1 MPIDTFLCSHIESC
15 IERGLEWAF
24 TAVYSVCFQLNAAY
38 ITDNFFSPPPRHKAF
53 FSLLSHSLHTMPS
66 VDIMDAAPSNPA
78 TQKSENQKS
87 VKVLDEL
94 MNKLTISKTAD
105 ETSAAAGNIATFING
120 DIEEHDAPTK

>member
-1 MPIDTFLCSHIESC
+1 
-15 IERGLEWAF
+15 
-24 TAVYSVCFQLNAAY
+24 
-38 ITDNFFSPPPRHKAF
+38 
-53 FSLLSHSLHTMPS
+53 MPS
-66 VDIMDAAPSNPA
+66 VDVMENAPSNPA

-94 MNKLTISKTAD
+94 LNTLTISKTAD

>member
-1 MPIDTFLCSHIESC
+1 
-15 IERGLEWAF
+15 
-24 TAVYSVCFQLNAAY
+24 
-38 ITDNFFSPPPRHKAF
+38 
-53 FSLLSHSLHTMPS
+53 MPS
-66 VDIMDAAPSNPA
+66 VEIMDSAPSNAA

-94 MNKLTISKTAD
+94 LNKLTISKTAA